1 MNALG
6 LETQIRT
13 KENDKILKTKRQGYF
28 LLWAIFYF
36 HDRNRRKIPTRQ
48 IKLTSQKAS
57 IVAQVL
63 NCLFVSFLFAA
74 TSNSE

>member
-1 MNALG
+1 MS
-6 LETQIRT
+6 
-13 KENDKILKTKRQGYF
+13 KTVFIDESYSRNVLSLFIYF

-36 HDRNRRKIPTRQ
+36 RDRNRRKIPTRQ

-63 NCLFVSFLFAA
+63 NCLFISFLFAA

>member
-1 MNALG
+1 MS
-6 LETQIRT
+6 
-13 KENDKILKTKRQGYF
+13 KTVFIDESYSRNVLSLFIYF